1 MTNEITIEQVQSF
14 LESNPEAAN
23 SIAPTL
29 LTSERLDSHLATE
42 EGKKFLQ
49 PKLDTYFNKGL
60 GTWKQ
65 NNLQKLIDD
74 AVLAANPAETP
85 EQKRIKELE
94 LKWQQS
100 EKQAVRAQ
108 QRSTAFSLATE
119 KKLPTGLVD
128 YFVRDSE
135 SETREAINQYEME
148 WKSAI
153 QTYAE
158 SYLGSNTPKP
168 QNPEVGGQATPTGKG
183 FADMTYQEQNALYMS
198 NPKEYQRQ
206 KALAGM

>member
-1 MTNEITIEQVQSF
+1 NEITIEQVQEF
-14 LESNPEAAN
+14 LGSNPEAAN
-23 SIAPTL
+23 AVAPSLFTA
-29 LTSERLDSHLATE
+29 ERLESHLETD

-49 PKLDTYFNKGL
+49 PKLDSFFSKSL
-60 GTWKQ
+60 GVWKQ
-65 NNLQKLIDD
+65 NHLQKLMDD

-108 QRSTAFSLATE
+108 QRSTALSLATE

-135 SETREAINQYEME
+135 SETREAINTYEME

-158 SYLGSNTPKP
+158 NYLGSNTPKP
-168 QNPEVGGQATPTGKG
+168 QNPEAGGQATPTGKS
-183 FADMTYQEQNALYMS
+183 FTEMSYSERNALYMS
-198 NPKEYQRQ
+198 NPKEFQRQ
-206 KALAGM
+206 ASLAGM